1 VVPGVRCTA
10 RVCLGTL
17 LFFAVIGAPRAARGE
32 PVASHCP
39 ERAEVLRALQ
49 ALSAH
54 VAGGAP
60 AAHDDLQ
67 LSTEDAGDAY
77 RVSVN
82 GRTRSYADAHRD
94 CAERA
99 RVAAVFAALVL
110 SSPNDADLG
119 SEAEPAPSPAVIAK
133 PPAPIVVSATT
144 GRRAR
149 PWWFD
154 AGAVAALAPDVSGP
168 PFDAA
173 AELGFAYVPDDWGG
187 AIGLRLPAVPSTLP
201 LGDTTAHLLRTPL
214 DLVGRWVVRVPPFC
228 GALDAGAVLSLL
240 RLRQAEDSGRSTRT
254 RLEPGLRIATRWQLE
269 NVGISPYF
277 ELFSEVIPVR
287 YQLGLEPTG
296 VLAKTPGLWLGAAL
310 GVSAHFN

>member
-1 VVPGVRCTA
+1 VPGARRTA
-10 RVCLGTL
+10 RVCLAKL
-17 LFFAVIGAPRAARGE
+17 LFFAVIGGPSEARAE
-32 PVASHCP
+32 PVANGCP
-39 ERAEVLRALQ
+39 ERAAVLRALQ

-54 VAGGAP
+54 DGTGAP
-60 AAHDDLQ
+60 AADDDLQ
-67 LSTEDAGDAY
+67 LSTEDAGDTY

-82 GRTRSYADAHRD
+82 GRTRSYTDAHRD

-119 SEAEPAPSPAVIAK
+119 SEAPPTPSPAVIAK
-133 PPAPIVVSATT
+133 PPPAPIVSVPPVV
-144 GRRAR
+144 RAR

-154 AGAVAALAPDVSGP
+154 AGAVAALAPGISGP
-168 PFDAA
+168 PLEPGV
-173 AELGFAYVPDDWGG
+173 ELGFAYVPRDWG
-187 AIGLRLPAVPSTLP
+187 AAMGLRLPALPSTLP

-214 DLVGRWVVRVPPFC
+214 DLVGRWVVHAPPFS

-240 RLRQAEDSGRSTRT
+240 RLRQAEDSGRSTQT
-254 RLEPGLRIATRWQLE
+254 RFEPGLRIATRWQLE

-277 ELFSEVIPVR
+277 ELFSEVIPLR

-296 VLAKTPGLWLGAAL
+296 VLAKTPGLWLGAAF

>member
-1 VVPGVRCTA
+1 
-10 RVCLGTL
+10 
-17 LFFAVIGAPRAARGE
+17 
-32 PVASHCP
+32 
-39 ERAEVLRALQ
+39 VLRALQ

-54 VAGGAP
+54 EAGSAP
-60 AAHDDLQ
+60 AADDDVQ
-67 LSTEDAGDAY
+67 LSTEDAGDTY

-82 GRTRSYADAHRD
+82 GRTRSYTDAHRD

-110 SSPNDADLG
+110 SSPSDADLE
-119 SEAEPAPSPAVIAK
+119 SEAQPTPSPAVIAK
-133 PPAPIVVSATT
+133 PPAPSVPVATVL
-144 GRRAR
+144 RVR

-154 AGAVAALAPDVSGP
+154 AAATAALAPGISGP
-168 PFDAA
+168 PFEPGV
-173 AELGFAYVPDDWGG
+173 ELGFAYVPGDWG
-187 AIGLRLPAVPSTLP
+187 AAMGLRLPAVPSTLP

-214 DLVGRWVVRVPPFC
+214 DLVGRWIVRAPPFS

-240 RLRQAEDSGRSTRT
+240 RLRQAEDSGRSTQT
-254 RLEPGLRIATRWQLE
+254 RFEPGIRIATRWQLE
-269 NVGISPYF
+269 NVGLTPYF

-296 VLAKTPGLWLGAAL
+296 ALGKTPGLWLGAAF